1 MEIRIILFS
10 TFYNNIATLDK
21 GDKYMNIFKIPKL
34 ILGLLVLVLLVSG
47 CEPTDTDPTEEQEN
61 PTINFA
67 NDAIRIEQ
75 YDTIVLNP
83 TITGSDTN
91 LEIEF
96 TIEEESILTYE
107 GNTFLGLNTGTTT
120 VTATL
125 TDFPEITAEVEVTVT
140 SLPEGTYTVTYHTD
154 GGSLPMDARRK
165 FTAETLP
172 ILLPTPQKEGLQFR
186 GWYQSADFSDTK
198 LEYVTIGTAENKTFY
213 ARWGEIM
220 TQADY
225 TFLDSVRDEL
235 RERLPLYAEK
245 DIILPRTLFGFDG
258 VEISWTSSKP
268 EVVSNLGFVHQK
280 YVQDFTLMTAKVT
293 YKNEVFTYVFRV
305 NVNPI
310 HNTER
315 IDYSRK
321 YVFGYYY
328 DAHATSFNIEHAKTL
343 DYINYSFGG
352 ISASGTLALPN
363 LSKLNSVLALKEHG
377 VQVVLSVG
385 GWSAD
390 GFSDAVYTA
399 ESRKKLIDSMI
410 DAARTYGL
418 AGYDIDWEFPGT
430 TAGGIKSRPGD
441 VQRFT
446 TFLEELRTAMDE
458 LNPNMILTIA
468 VGGSVS
474 SYEPAKLDNI
484 LDFLHI
490 MSYDLASFSEGAK
503 AVHHTN
509 LYTHSGLSNG
519 SAKVMVD
526 RYVQAGMEKSKIV
539 IGAAFYGHRMTLDP
553 NNLTPT
559 GLGSTQ
565 LSRGAITYNNI
576 RSQYLSD
583 TARYTRYWDDTAK
596 APYIYGVNEQGE
608 HVFISYDDPE
618 SIMHKAQYVKDEG
631 LAGMMFWQYVEDSSG
646 TLMEAIDTHLLQED
660 TE

>member
-1 MEIRIILFS
+1 MKIIKF
-10 TFYNNIATLDK
+10 
-21 GDKYMNIFKIPKL
+21 
-34 ILGLLVLVLLVSG
+34 ILGLVVLVLFVSG
-47 CEPTDTDPTEEQEN
+47 CEPTDTNPTEEPDK
-61 PTINFA
+61 PTITFA
-67 NDAIRIEQ
+67 NDTYSIEKF
-75 YDTIVLNP
+75 DTIVLNP
-83 TITGSDTN
+83 TVSSAAADIAVVFA
-91 LEIEF
+91 IED
-96 TIEEESILTYE
+96 ESILTNE
-107 GNTFLGLNTGTTT
+107 GNKFLGLATGTTT
-120 VTATL
+120 VTVTL
-125 TDFPEITAEVEVTVT
+125 EDYPEVTAEVSVTVT
-140 SLPEGTYTVTYHTD
+140 ALPEETYTVTYHTD
-154 GGSLPMDARRK
+154 GGVLPIDARRK

-172 ILLPTPQKEGLQFR
+172 ILLPTPTKEGLQFR
-186 GWYQSADFSDTK
+186 GWYQSADFSDVK
-198 LEYVTIGTAENKTFY
+198 LEYVTMGTAENKTFY
-213 ARWGEIM
+213 AKWGEIM
-220 TQADY
+220 TQEDY

-280 YVQDFTLMTAKVT
+280 YVQDFTLMTARVT
-293 YKNEVFTYVFRV
+293 YKAEVFTYVFRV

-315 IDYSRK
+315 VDYSRK
-321 YVFGYYY
+321 YVFAYYY
-328 DAHATSFNIEHAKTL
+328 DAHATSFNLEHAKTL

-352 ISASGTLALPN
+352 ISAAGTLALPN
-363 LSKLNSVLALKEHG
+363 LSNLNSVLALKEHG

-385 GWSAD
+385 GWGAD

-418 AGYDIDWEFPGT
+418 AGYDIDWEYPGT

-446 TFLEELRTAMDE
+446 IFLEELRTAMDE

-468 VGGSVS
+468 VGGSAS
-474 SYEPAKLDNI
+474 SYEPAKLSNI

-490 MSYDLASFSEGAK
+490 MSYDLSSFSVGAK

-509 LYTHSGLSNG
+509 LFTHTGLSNG

-526 RYVQAGMEKSKIV
+526 RYVQAGMAKEKIV

-553 NNLTPT
+553 NNVTAT

-565 LSRGAITYNNI
+565 LSRGSITYNNI
-576 RSQYLSD
+576 ASQYLSNP
-583 TARYTRYWDDTAK
+583 ARYTRYWDDTAK
-596 APYIYGVNEQGE
+596 APYIYGVNEQGD

-618 SIMHKAQYVKDEG
+618 SIMHKAQYVKEEG
-631 LAGMMFWQYVEDSSG
+631 LAGMMFWQYVQDSSG
-646 TLMEAIDTHLLQED
+646 TLMEAIDTHLLAED